1 LPLYTFK
8 GAAVLKEIKNYSNQ
22 LQEDIGYQ
30 QVQTPNMNRAELFKI
45 SGHYDK
51 YKDDMFKVDSHY
63 TKEDYYLK
71 PMNCPQH
78 TQIYASQPR
87 SYKDLPVRIS
97 DFAQLYRDEKTGELA
112 GLTRLRGFSQDDGHC
127 FCTQDQIKD
136 EFTAVLM
143 AIQKAMKTY
152 GMNYKIRLSLWDPKK
167 PENYLGES
175 KTWKKSQETLEEV
188 LRENNIEYVKAEGEA
203 AFYGPKMDLIANDS
217 LGRQWQLSTIQLDF
231 IMPERFGL
239 TYIDS
244 DGKEKTPVMIHRAL
258 VGSPERFFGVL
269 IEHYSGNFPLWLA
282 PVQIAI
288 IPISAQKHLQYANEL
303 AKKLKTYHIRCN
315 TYDENESLGKKIREA
330 EMQRIP
336 YLLII
341 GDKEISANSVG
352 VRQRGA
358 GDLGSMEIETFIEK
372 IKEEIA
378 NKI

>member
-1 LPLYTFK
+1 
-8 GAAVLKEIKNYSNQ
+8 
-22 LQEDIGYQ
+22 
-30 QVQTPNMNRAELFKI
+30 
-45 SGHYDK
+45 
-51 YKDDMFKVDSHY
+51 
-63 TKEDYYLK
+63 
-71 PMNCPQH
+71 
-78 TQIYASQPR
+78 
-87 SYKDLPVRIS
+87 
-97 DFAQLYRDEKTGELA
+97 
-112 GLTRLRGFSQDDGHC
+112 
-127 FCTQDQIKD
+127 
-136 EFTAVLM
+136 M